1 VFDPEHE
8 KRRKE
13 QLKRLFERT
22 PEQIEEEQM
31 LLAELKKI
39 EVRKKEREKKTQD
52 LQKLITAADN
62 QAEARKLDKKAQKK
76 KVPTQQARPKPETVV
91 INSESLLKTLVLNFT
106 YFQPTLE
113 FTGIK
118 FPDFKNSGVT
128 LRSHRMKLPSNV
140 GQKKSKAIEQ
150 MLLDLGIEM
159 NPISTPEICT
169 HFNELRSDMVLLH
182 ELRTALTN
190 CSYELQTLRHQF
202 EALCPGKVSV
212 QINLFFRC
220 WQLMV

>member
-91 INSESLLKTLVLNFT
+91 INF
-106 YFQPTLE
+106 
-113 FTGIK
+113 
-118 FPDFKNSGVT
+118 
-128 LRSHRMKLPSNV
+128 
-140 GQKKSKAIEQ
+140 
-150 MLLDLGIEM
+150 
-159 NPISTPEICT
+159 
-169 HFNELRSDMVLLH
+169 
-182 ELRTALTN
+182 
-190 CSYELQTLRHQF
+190 
-202 EALCPGKVSV
+202 
-212 QINLFFRC
+212 
-220 WQLMV
+220 